1 MRDDSGK
8 LFGAVPAFVF
18 ILLLLPLFLFHVYS
32 ALTTKH
38 YHGIFSSR
46 VLSRMLAPW
55 GGGRGL
61 IDRFAADV
69 LCSLSK
75 ELSLLVYASCYYF
88 SGAFLTSGGE
98 GLTDF
103 GGGMCRQ
110 KGMETASAVLT
121 GANSLIFFIA
131 VVTGHVLA
139 TSLGYYI
146 MPLINVLIGTMFLH
160 EKLSRVQWAA
170 VVIAATGIG
179 LLAFGELD
187 MLFVA
192 MALGV
197 TYALYGFVRKVVP
210 AGALEAVTIETGVS
224 LLPALAVVGWYATA
238 GGGSS
243 LTTSWQMAVL
253 LMIGGLFT
261 AIPLLLFGYAA
272 RRLTLSAMGFAQF
285 ITPSIGF
292 LLGHFL
298 YGEPLDAARTA
309 CFVLIWTALALFT
322 WDMFR
327 QTRLNSHTKTP
338 A

>member
-1 MRDDSGK
+1 MARAMTASSSRHN
-8 LFGAVPAFVF
+8 GAVAAIATYSFWGVMPIYFKLLGGVPAPE
-18 ILLLLPLFLFHVYS
+18 LLAWRVVWSMPICLAIIALQRQGASLRASLQNRTVVLRLTTS
-32 ALTTKH
+32 AL
-38 YHGIFSSR
+38 
-46 VLSRMLAPW
+46 
-55 GGGRGL
+55 
-61 IDRFAADV
+61 
-69 LCSLSK
+69 
-75 ELSLLVYASCYYF
+75 
-88 SGAFLTSGGE
+88 LTA
-98 GLTDF
+98 T
-103 GGGMCRQ
+103 
-110 KGMETASAVLT
+110 
-121 GANSLIFFIA
+121 NSLIFFIA

-146 MPLINVLIGTMFLH
+146 MPLINVLIGTVFLH

-170 VVIAATGIG
+170 VVIAATGIA

-187 MLFVA
+187 MLFVSL
-192 MALGV
+192 ALGV
-197 TYALYGFVRKVVP
+197 SYALYGFVRKVVP

-224 LLPALAVVGWYATA
+224 LVPALAVVGWYAWTGSGI

-243 LTTSWQMAVL
+243 IMAGWDMAGL

-298 YGEPLDAARTA
+298 YGEPLDASRTI
-309 CFVLIWTALALFT
+309 CFVLIWTALALFS

-327 QTRLNSHTKTP
+327 QARLNSYSKAP

>member
-1 MRDDSGK
+1 MGRAMSVASSRQNGAMAAIATYAFWGVMPIYFK
-8 LFGAVPAFVF
+8 LLGEVPAPE
-18 ILLLLPLFLFHVYS
+18 LLAWRIVCSMPICLAIIALQRQGPSLLASLRNRTVVLRLATS
-32 ALTTKH
+32 AALTAT
-38 YHGIFSSR
+38 
-46 VLSRMLAPW
+46 
-55 GGGRGL
+55 
-61 IDRFAADV
+61 
-69 LCSLSK
+69 
-75 ELSLLVYASCYYF
+75 
-88 SGAFLTSGGE
+88 
-98 GLTDF
+98 
-103 GGGMCRQ
+103 
-110 KGMETASAVLT
+110 
-121 GANSLIFFIA
+121 NSLIFFIA

-146 MPLINVLIGTMFLH
+146 MPLINVLIGTVFLH

-170 VVIAATGIG
+170 VVIAAIGIG

-197 TYALYGFVRKVVP
+197 SYALYGFVRKVVP
-210 AGALEAVTIETGVS
+210 AGALEAVTIETGIS
-224 LLPALAVVGWYATA
+224 LIPALPVVLWYAWSGGGV

-243 LTTSWQMAVL
+243 IAASWQMAGL

-298 YGEPLDAARTA
+298 YGEPLDQARTI
-309 CFVLIWTALALFT
+309 CFVLIWTAVALFS

-327 QTRLNSHTKTP
+327 QARLNSHTKAP

>member
-1 MRDDSGK
+1 MGRGMSSAASRQN
-8 LFGAVPAFVF
+8 GAVAAIATYTFWGVMPIYFKLLGQVPAPE
-18 ILLLLPLFLFHVYS
+18 LLGWRIVWSMPICLAII
-32 ALTTKH
+32 ALQRQ
-38 YHGIFSSR
+38 G
-46 VLSRMLAPW
+46 A
-55 GGGRGL
+55 
-61 IDRFAADV
+61 
-69 LCSLSK
+69 
-75 ELSLLVYASCYYF
+75 SLLAS
-88 SGAFLTSGGE
+88 LRNPTVV
-98 GLTDF
+98 L
-103 GGGMCRQ
+103 RL
-110 KGMETASAVLT
+110 TASAVLT

-146 MPLINVLIGTMFLH
+146 MPLINVLIGTVFLH

-298 YGEPLDAARTA
+298 WGEPLDAARTA
-309 CFVLIWTALALFT
+309 CFVLIWTALALFS
-322 WDMFR
+322 WDMF
-327 QTRLNSHTKTP
+327 QQARLNSHTKAP

>member
-1 MRDDSGK
+1 MTASSSRHNGVVAAIATYSFWGVMPIYFK
-8 LFGAVPAFVF
+8 LLGGVPAPE
-18 ILLLLPLFLFHVYS
+18 LLAWRVVWSMPICLAIIALQRQGASLRASLQNRTVVLRLTTS
-32 ALTTKH
+32 AL
-38 YHGIFSSR
+38 
-46 VLSRMLAPW
+46 
-55 GGGRGL
+55 
-61 IDRFAADV
+61 
-69 LCSLSK
+69 
-75 ELSLLVYASCYYF
+75 
-88 SGAFLTSGGE
+88 LTA
-98 GLTDF
+98 T
-103 GGGMCRQ
+103 
-110 KGMETASAVLT
+110 
-121 GANSLIFFIA
+121 NSLIFFIA

-146 MPLINVLIGTMFLH
+146 MPLINVLIGTVFLH

-187 MLFVA
+187 MLFVSL
-192 MALGV
+192 ALGV
-197 TYALYGFVRKVVP
+197 SYALYGFVRKVVP

-224 LLPALAVVGWYATA
+224 LVPALAVVGWYAWTGGGI

-243 LTTSWQMAVL
+243 IMAGWDMAGL

-298 YGEPLDAARTA
+298 YGEPLDASRTI
-309 CFVLIWTALALFT
+309 CFVLIWTALALFS

-327 QTRLNSHTKTP
+327 QARLNSHTKAP

>member
-1 MRDDSGK
+1 MARAMTASSSRHN
-8 LFGAVPAFVF
+8 GAVAAIATYSFWGVMPIYFKLLGGVPAPE
-18 ILLLLPLFLFHVYS
+18 LLAWRVVWSMPICLAIIALQRQGASLRASLQNRTVVLRLTTS
-32 ALTTKH
+32 AL
-38 YHGIFSSR
+38 
-46 VLSRMLAPW
+46 
-55 GGGRGL
+55 
-61 IDRFAADV
+61 
-69 LCSLSK
+69 
-75 ELSLLVYASCYYF
+75 
-88 SGAFLTSGGE
+88 LTA
-98 GLTDF
+98 T
-103 GGGMCRQ
+103 
-110 KGMETASAVLT
+110 
-121 GANSLIFFIA
+121 NSLIFFIA

-146 MPLINVLIGTMFLH
+146 MPLINVLIGTVFLH

-170 VVIAATGIG
+170 VVIAATGIA

-187 MLFVA
+187 MLFVSL
-192 MALGV
+192 ALGV
-197 TYALYGFVRKVVP
+197 SYALYGFVRKVVP

-224 LLPALAVVGWYATA
+224 LVPALAVVGWYAWTGSGI

-243 LTTSWQMAVL
+243 IMAGWDMAGL

-298 YGEPLDAARTA
+298 WGEPLDASRTI
-309 CFVLIWTALALFT
+309 CFVLIWTALALFS
-322 WDMFR
+322 WDMFHQAR
-327 QTRLNSHTKTP
+327 MNAHTRTS